1 MSERFQKNSA
11 WKPKINGNNAAASD
25 AAHDRGK
32 GHLAVSA
39 AASTLSAELNHCMSA
54 MRSLAQRASENI
66 GPPEETLES
75 SDYLINVARH
85 SHATKAFL
93 QVMYE
98 NDSLILQVIDNGVGF
113 QVPESP
119 GEFAPSGHFGLLGL
133 YKRAELIGASLNI
146 KSEAGKGTQLT
157 IQLPFQGKEMEVNK

>member
-1 MSERFQKNSA
+1 
-11 WKPKINGNNAAASD
+11 
-25 AAHDRGK
+25 
-32 GHLAVSA
+32 
-39 AASTLSAELNHCMSA
+39 MSA

-66 GPPEETLES
+66 DTPEETLES

-133 YKRAELIGASLNI
+133 YERAELIGASLNI